1 MRRQGP
7 LRGNTQAAPA
17 TFNMPAA
24 HMQPLKVWVGVRVV
38 ANVCDK
44 VVDVFCVFDELFK
57 EVLIY
62 LVFLT

>member
-1 MRRQGP
+1 MSCHHRATATALASGNKYAGYA
-7 LRGNTQAAPA
+7 RGYTDTA
-17 TFNMPAA
+17 
-24 HMQPLKVWVGVRVV
+24 
-38 ANVCDK
+38 